1 MNGYTFENIIFNP
14 NSKEAKSA
22 LYKQVYI
29 GFGVASLLKN
39 ANSDLMKATLVGI
52 CPESDEPF
60 LVRTE
65 SEPSKVLHYPAVIP
79 CKEKELVLCSEP
91 FYNYYELL
99 DRASELANKYGKDC
113 IKQVLIDKEGFFIF
127 KREVYVLLFWREI
140 ERKEKN

>member
-29 GFGVASLLKN
+29 GFGAASLLKN

-60 LVRTE
+60 LVRPE
-65 SEPSKVLHYPAVIP
+65 SEPSKVLHYSAVIP

-99 DRASELANKYGKDC
+99 DRASELAKKYGKDC

-127 KREVYVLLFWREI
+127 KREIYVLLFWREI